1 MSKKVYGVL
10 CNDSENKQFVCLA
23 DGYGL
28 FISNDDDEPDSGNF
42 ASTPVSKKQA
52 NEFVERMSYLYPNN
66 IYTVFKMK
74 FKETI

>member
-1 MSKKVYGVL
+1 MGKKVYGVL
-10 CNDSENKQFVCLA
+10 CNDSENKQFLCLA
-23 DGYGL
+23 DGHGL
-28 FISNDDDEPDSGNF
+28 FISDNDEPESGNF

-52 NEFVERMSYLYPNN
+52 NDFVERMNYLYPNN

>member
-1 MSKKVYGVL
+1 MGKKEYGVL
-10 CNDSENKQFVCLA
+10 CNDAENKQFMCLS

-28 FISNDDDEPDSGNF
+28 FISNDDEPESGNF
-42 ASTPVSKKQA
+42 APTPVSKKQA
-52 NEFVERMSYLYPNN
+52 NDFVARMSYLYPNN

>member
-1 MSKKVYGVL
+1 MGKKVYGVL

-28 FISNDDDEPDSGNF
+28 FISNGDEPESGNF
-42 ASTPVSKKQA
+42 AATPVSKKKA
-52 NEFVERMSYLYPNN
+52 NAFVDVMSHLYPNN